1 MPAPFRELE
10 EGESVNYICEKR
22 GKIDRLWGVFI
33 QHIIQMQEAGIK
45 VEYVKKG
52 EVVLNG
58 KRYYPLY
65 FENTMR
71 YEPIGKGG
79 GNVVLTGHNIQPL
92 IDYLRRHT

>member
-1 MPAPFRELE
+1 M
-10 EGESVNYICEKR
+10 NYICEKR

-33 QHIIQMQEAGIK
+33 KHLLQIQAAGIE

-52 EVVLNG
+52 EIILDGN
-58 KRYYPLY
+58 RYSPLY

-79 GNVVLTGHNIQPL
+79 VNVVLTGHDIQPL
-92 IDYLRRHT
+92 IDKLRRYTF

>member
-1 MPAPFRELE
+1 
-10 EGESVNYICEKR
+10 
-22 GKIDRLWGVFI
+22 
-33 QHIIQMQEAGIK
+33 MQEAGIK

-58 KRYYPLY
+58 KRYSPLY

-92 IDYLRRHT
+92 IDYLRSSQIYFMLPPPPSSSYGAGTLL